1 MHKRIAAIGL
11 AAGLAAGGFAGV
23 ALTTPALSGA
33 QTSTTEAT
41 AQDPAVDQAER
52 PDRPDRP
59 DRSAMLVET
68 LAPLVADGTITQ
80 AQADAVIAKLQEAGP
95 KEGPGGR
102 HGKGAKLDA
111 AATAI
116 GISVDELRT
125 ALESGQT
132 IAQVAESK
140 GVNVQTVID
149 ALVADAKAHFA
160 EDVASGKHTQEE
172 VDQKLAD
179 LEERI
184 TEMVNNP
191 RPARPERPAQDTE
204 APTQAPS

>member
-11 AAGLAAGGFAGV
+11 AAGLAAGGFTGV

-41 AQDPAVDQAER
+41 AQEPAVDQAA
-52 PDRPDRP
+52 RPDRP

-80 AQADAVIAKLQEAGP
+80 SQADAVIAKLQEAGP

-149 ALVADAKAHFA
+149 ALVADAKAHLA

-191 RPARPERPAQDTE
+191 RPARPERPAPDTE